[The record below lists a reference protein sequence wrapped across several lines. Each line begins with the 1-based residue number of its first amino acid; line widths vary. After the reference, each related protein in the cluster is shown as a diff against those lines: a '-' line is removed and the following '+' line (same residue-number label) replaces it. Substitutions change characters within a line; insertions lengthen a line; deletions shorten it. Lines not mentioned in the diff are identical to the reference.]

1 MEKLYSGDVEDVRR
15 ALGHIGI
22 DELKKFVSYI
32 PRLELDVNIMPIT
45 RAILKV
51 QLSIKPNFQWND
63 RWNGKSEPF
72 WIIVDNESEIL
83 HSEFFVLHK
92 SDTMM
97 KKGKKNFKNEE
108 EYSMTFFIP
117 YEVKEGM
124 TRIEAGTYY
133 NLHIL
138 SDRWY
143 DISFCKSI
151 ELSEIQVPDED
162 YPHTKLLNLRPIH
175 VNTLGDEKF
184 AQLYLSKNIK
194 FFNPVQT

>member
-1 MEKLYSGDVEDVRR
+1 MMEKGR
-15 ALGHIGI
+15 
-22 DELKKFVSYI
+22 
-32 PRLELDVNIMPIT
+32 
-45 RAILKV
+45 
-51 QLSIKPNFQWND
+51 
-63 RWNGKSEPF
+63 
-72 WIIVDNESEIL
+72 
-83 HSEFFVLHK
+83 
-92 SDTMM
+92 
-97 KKGKKNFKNEE
+97 KNFKNEE

-143 DISFCKSI
+143 DISFWKSI

-162 YPHTKLLNLRPIH
+162 YPHTKLLKLRPIH

-184 AQLYLSKNIK
+184 A
-194 FFNPVQT
+194 

>member
-1 MEKLYSGDVEDVRR
+1 MRSASLDMEKLYSGDVEDVRR

-143 DISFCKSI
+143 DISFWK
-151 ELSEIQVPDED
+151 
-162 YPHTKLLNLRPIH
+162 
-175 VNTLGDEKF
+175 
-184 AQLYLSKNIK
+184 
-194 FFNPVQT
+194 